1 MIYTDNVNQ
10 FSQFKLKI
18 SKSKNQSTWLLLIK
32 LISNQVWCRPLSHRH
47 YLSLALSPGLS
58 PHSAALPQQ
67 PLPFMTLRRSVWESR
82 PGPPERYSGDTYSKS
97 SASGCMWTW
106 MCLRTSV
113 FHPGNWSVGSAGL
126 RWPCGQSHHPCHCSG
141 WPSYRKGR
149 GLSSCPG
156 IPRDWYLRPLRVKT
170 RDETVLDPFYAT
182 WNNANLKQCGVLK
195 LSTTSCFLHKMWND
209 MKKYYPI

>member
-1 MIYTDNVNQ
+1 MPSSVTPSLSLSPPV
-10 FSQFKLKI
+10 SWTVTPL
-18 SKSKNQSTWLLLIK
+18 
-32 LISNQVWCRPLSHRH
+32 CRPPP
-47 YLSLALSPGLS
+47 ATT
-58 PHSAALPQQ
+58 
-67 PLPFMTLRRSVWESR
+67 LPFMTLRGSVWESR

-126 RWPCGQSHHPCHCSG
+126 RWPYGQSHHPCHCSG

-156 IPRDWYLRPLRVKT
+156 IPRDWHLHPLGVKT
-170 RDETVLDPFYAT
+170 RDETVLR
-182 WNNANLKQCGVLK
+182 
-195 LSTTSCFLHKMWND
+195 
-209 MKKYYPI
+209 PILCNME